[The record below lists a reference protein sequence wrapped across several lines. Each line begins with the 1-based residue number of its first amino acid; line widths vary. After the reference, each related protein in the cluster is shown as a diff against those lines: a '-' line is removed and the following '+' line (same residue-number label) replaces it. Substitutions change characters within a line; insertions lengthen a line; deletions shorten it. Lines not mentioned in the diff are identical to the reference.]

1 MNQEEYT
8 SLLDYLLT
16 RLRNLQ
22 MNEIANEINLQI
34 NRGKIITISNADLK
48 KKKIKYSELGKTQT
62 LPLTSMEAFKMAID
76 YLSKIVIEVPSYA
89 QSIREIFG
97 TDILW
102 EYDQTPSIKDLN
114 STDSILFKELSFS
127 SIELEQAKLAI
138 SKINTLLVE

>member
-1 MNQEEYT
+1 M
-8 SLLDYLLT
+8 
-16 RLRNLQ
+16 
-22 MNEIANEINLQI
+22 
-34 NRGKIITISNADLK
+34 
-48 KKKIKYSELGKTQT
+48 GKTQT